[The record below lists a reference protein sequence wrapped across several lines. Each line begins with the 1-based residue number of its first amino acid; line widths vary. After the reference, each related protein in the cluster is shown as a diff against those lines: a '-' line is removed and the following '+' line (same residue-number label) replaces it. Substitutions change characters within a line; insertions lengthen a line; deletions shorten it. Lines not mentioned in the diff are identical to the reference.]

1 MLTIQELKKLSGK
14 ELQKEWERATS
25 QLLKAELNLRTN
37 QDKKSHVARDLRRY
51 RAQIKTIQNQPKE
64 TTTI

>member
-1 MLTIQELKKLSGK
+1 MLTIQELKKLGAE

-37 QDKKSHVARDLRRY
+37 QDKKSHIARDLKKY
-51 RAQIKTIQNQPKE
+51 RAQIKTVQRELQKTAI
-64 TTTI
+64 

>member
-1 MLTIQELKKLSGK
+1 MLTIQELKKLEGK

-51 RAQIKTIQNQPKE
+51 RAQIKTVQNNLQQP
-64 TTTI
+64 TI